1 MERKVV
7 VAVKGCPAP
16 LTQLVHNSVRLI
28 IDVLCDVLPDARIKA
43 EELQILAEIVCY
55 QTCTSVDRTLA
66 AMISYAYAHS
76 CGVTVMKMEW
86 ITQVEKRW
94 KLEQILTSVSLEKK
108 QKNSAY
114 ASYPVTK

>member
-55 QTCTSVDRTLA
+55 
-66 AMISYAYAHS
+66 
-76 CGVTVMKMEW
+76 
-86 ITQVEKRW
+86 
-94 KLEQILTSVSLEKK
+94 
-108 QKNSAY
+108 
-114 ASYPVTK
+114 

>member
-1 MERKVV
+1 
-7 VAVKGCPAP
+7 
-16 LTQLVHNSVRLI
+16 
-28 IDVLCDVLPDARIKA
+28 
-43 EELQILAEIVCY
+43 
-55 QTCTSVDRTLA
+55 
-66 AMISYAYAHS
+66 MISYAYAHS